1 MSGEEIVISSFKDA
15 KKVHL
20 GLFFAE
26 DKKANYNCLVIAY
39 LRGNLAT
46 VECWPTDDIR
56 TGMYTETM
64 MRTEMKFPF
73 TCIAKILDNESELD
87 NAIIE
92 GELVE
97 GFFIFK
103 KEVSNKDI
111 L

>member
-1 MSGEEIVISSFKDA
+1 MSGQEIVISSFKDA

-26 DKKANYNCLVIAY
+26 DKKVNYNCLVIAY
-39 LRGNLAT
+39 LKGNLAT

-56 TGMYTETM
+56 TGIYTETM
-64 MRTEMKFPF
+64 MSTDMKFPF
-73 TCIAKILDNESELD
+73 TCIAKIIENEAALDEAKAED
-87 NAIIE
+87 A
-92 GELVE
+92 LVE

-103 KEVSNKDI
+103 KEVSNEDI